1 MKTPPLLPEETLQRV
16 LRVANLDGL
25 SVMGIAGFLTLL
37 SAAAGD
43 YQGAG
48 VGLLVTAAG
57 AIELHGMGLLRAGEK
72 RGMSWVIAS
81 QPYLFL
87 VLTIYCVERILA
99 YDPIA
104 MREQMNAI
112 LGWLGNGSGDSD
124 SVPQALAS
132 GAMFTDQSLKRNYL
146 LGYGLLI
153 VGTLIFQGRM
163 TFFYWQRRAAV
174 AAALETDE
182 IGENLDSVE

>member
-1 MKTPPLLPEETLQRV
+1 MKAPPLLPEETLHRV

-25 SVMGIAGFLTLL
+25 SVMGIAGFLALI

-72 RGMSWVIAS
+72 RGMNWVIAS

-87 VLTIYCVERILA
+87 VLAIYCFERIFD

-104 MREQMNAI
+104 TRAQINTA
-112 LGWLGNGSGDSD
+112 LSWWSGSTSD
-124 SVPQALAS
+124 SSELQQVVAGEGLL
-132 GAMFTDQSLKRNYL
+132 TDQSLRQNYL
-146 LGYGLLI
+146 IGYGLLI

-163 TFFYWQRRAAV
+163 TIFYWQRRAAV
-174 AAALETDE
+174 AAALEDGTTGD
-182 IGENLDSVE
+182 GA

>member
-1 MKTPPLLPEETLQRV
+1 MKAPPLLPEETLHRV

-25 SVMGIAGFLTLL
+25 SVMGIAGFLALL

-87 VLTIYCVERILA
+87 VLTIYCVERIID

-104 MREQMNAI
+104 MREQIHTI
-112 LGWLGNGSGDSD
+112 LGWMSGGTSDSD
-124 SVPQALAS
+124 PVQQAVAS
-132 GAMFTDQSLKRNYL
+132 ETMFTDQALRQNYL
-146 LGYGLLI
+146 LGYALLI

-163 TFFYWQRRAAV
+163 TIFYWQRRAAV
-174 AAALETDE
+174 AAALETEE
-182 IGENLDSVE
+182 ISENLESVE

>member
-1 MKTPPLLPEETLQRV
+1 MKAPPLLPEETLHRV

-25 SVMGIAGFLTLL
+25 TVMGIAGFLALI

-72 RGMSWVIAS
+72 RGMNWVIAS

-87 VLTIYCVERILA
+87 VLAIYCGERILG

-104 MREQMNAI
+104 TRAQVNSA
-112 LGWLGNGSGDSD
+112 LSWWGGGAGDSGELQ
-124 SVPQALAS
+124 QAVAS
-132 GAMFTDQSLKRNYL
+132 EGLFTDQSLKINYFI
-146 LGYGLLI
+146 GYGLLI

-163 TFFYWQRRAAV
+163 TIFYWQRRAAV
-174 AAALETDE
+174 AAALTEEESTE
-182 IGENLDSVE
+182 